1 MIESIRKMWKIGELR
16 KKILYTFLML
26 VLFRLVGVIPA
37 PGVDV
42 AKVMSQNNTSTLPTP
57 YINASIIMQLLTIAI
72 PALER
77 MSKEDD
83 GRQKINRITRY
94 VTVGLAALQAIGLV
108 RGLGY
113 IRSGWLNYVL
123 VGVSMAG
130 GTALAMWIGERIT
143 EKGVGNGVSLLIF
156 VGIISNLFNGIVAG
170 FQTATTTGT
179 TSGWLNLIIIVV
191 TCILMTVIVT
201 FVELGER
208 RIPLIAKQ
216 VKGRRVYGGQNTHMS
231 LKVVSVGV
239 LPLIFAYSFLAFPG
253 TIAQLIDPKAEGWF
267 TRWWLTNMSTGS
279 VWYLIISALLII
291 AFTFFYS
298 SISFD
303 PKQQAESLQQQG
315 AVIPGQRGKNI
326 RQYLQN
332 IMNRLNLF
340 AAFFLA
346 ILAAVPTLLL
356 KLAENPSLDPIAL
369 SEEFVKGYYGAAAEP
384 MGRYLDYLEA
394 RQKTGVGCL
403 DVPQR
408 QHLDPLR
415 NQPLYD
421 SAVDLRIHKRTCRVT
436 ALREG
441 QRRRGQAC
449 LEIPDVVA
457 SVVEP
462 VKGFPVVGFR
472 IKKSNFLHDVFHYSS
487 VSKRTIQVS
496 FYSVLR

>member
-1 MIESIRKMWKIGELR
+1 MIESIRKMWKIEELR
-16 KKILYTFLML
+16 KKILYTFMML

-37 PGVDV
+37 PGVDI
-42 AKVMSQNNTSTLPTP
+42 AKVMSQNNTSSLPLLELVNMMTGNAFSQMTLMAMGITP
-57 YINASIIMQLLTIAI
+57 YINARIIMQLLTIAI

-83 GRQKINRITRY
+83 GREKINRITRY

-113 IRSGWLNYVL
+113 IRAGWLNYVL

-156 VGIISNLFNGIVAG
+156 VGIISNLFNGIVSG
-170 FQTATTTGT
+170 FNTATTTGT
-179 TSGWLNLIIIVV
+179 TSGWVNLIVIIV

-208 RIPLIAKQ
+208 RIPLQIAKQ

-253 TIAQLIDPKAEGWF
+253 TIAQLIDPKTEGWF
-267 TRWWLTNMSTGS
+267 TQWWTRNMYTGS
-279 VWYLIISALLII
+279 VWYMIISALLII

-303 PKQQAESLQQQG
+303 PKQQAEQLQQQG
-315 AVIPGQRGKNI
+315 AVIPGQRGRNI

-340 AAFFLA
+340 AALFLA

-356 KLAENPSLDPIAL
+356 RLAGVQVPFAASSILIA
-369 SEEFVKGYYGAAAEP
+369 V
-384 MGRYLDYLEA
+384 
-394 RQKTGVGCL
+394 
-403 DVPQR
+403 
-408 QHLDPLR
+408 
-415 NQPLYD
+415 
-421 SAVDLRIHKRTCRVT
+421 
-436 ALREG
+436 
-441 QRRRGQAC
+441 
-449 LEIPDVVA
+449 
-457 SVVEP
+457 
-462 VKGFPVVGFR
+462 
-472 IKKSNFLHDVFHYSS
+472 S
-487 VSKRTIQVS
+487 VSLETVRTIQGEM
-496 FYSVLR
+496 SVRGIDMDMDNVGFM

>member
-1 MIESIRKMWKIGELR
+1 MIESLRKMWKIEELR

-42 AKVMSQNNTSTLPTP
+42 AKVMSQNNTSTLPLLELVNMMTGNAFSQMTLMAMGITP

-83 GRQKINRITRY
+83 GREKINRITRY

-113 IRSGWLNYVL
+113 IKAGWLNYVL

-170 FQTATTTGT
+170 FNTATTTGT
-179 TSGWLNLIIIVV
+179 TSGWVNLIVIVV

-208 RIPLIAKQ
+208 RIPLQIAKQ

-267 TRWWLTNMSTGS
+267 TQWWTRNMYTGS
-279 VWYLIISALLII
+279 VWYMIISALLII

-303 PKQQAESLQQQG
+303 PKQQAEQLQQQG

-326 RQYLQN
+326 RQYLQT

-340 AAFFLA
+340 AALFLA
-346 ILAAVPTLLL
+346 VLAAVPTLLL
-356 KLAENPSLDPIAL
+356 RLAGVQVPFAASSILIA
-369 SEEFVKGYYGAAAEP
+369 V
-384 MGRYLDYLEA
+384 
-394 RQKTGVGCL
+394 
-403 DVPQR
+403 
-408 QHLDPLR
+408 
-415 NQPLYD
+415 
-421 SAVDLRIHKRTCRVT
+421 
-436 ALREG
+436 
-441 QRRRGQAC
+441 
-449 LEIPDVVA
+449 
-457 SVVEP
+457 
-462 VKGFPVVGFR
+462 
-472 IKKSNFLHDVFHYSS
+472 S
-487 VSKRTIQVS
+487 VSLETVRTIQGEM
-496 FYSVLR
+496 SVRGIDMDATGFM

>member
-1 MIESIRKMWKIGELR
+1 MIESIRKMWKIEELR
-16 KKILYTFLML
+16 KKILYTFMML

-37 PGVDV
+37 PGVDI
-42 AKVMSQNNTSTLPTP
+42 AKVMSQNNTSSLPLLELVNMMTGNAFSQMTLMAMGITP
-57 YINASIIMQLLTIAI
+57 YINASIIMQPLTIAI

-83 GRQKINRITRY
+83 GREKINRITRY

-113 IRSGWLNYVL
+113 IRAGWLNYVL

-156 VGIISNLFNGIVAG
+156 VGIISNLFNGIVSG
-170 FQTATTTGT
+170 FNTATTTGT
-179 TSGWLNLIIIVV
+179 TSGWVNLIVIIV

-208 RIPLIAKQ
+208 RIPLQIAKQ

-253 TIAQLIDPKAEGWF
+253 TIAQLIDPKTEGWF
-267 TRWWLTNMSTGS
+267 TQWWTRNMYTGS
-279 VWYLIISALLII
+279 VWYMIISALLII

-303 PKQQAESLQQQG
+303 PKQQAEQLQQQG
-315 AVIPGQRGKNI
+315 AVIPGQRGRNI

-340 AAFFLA
+340 AALFLA

-356 KLAENPSLDPIAL
+356 RLAGVQVPFAASSILIA
-369 SEEFVKGYYGAAAEP
+369 V
-384 MGRYLDYLEA
+384 
-394 RQKTGVGCL
+394 
-403 DVPQR
+403 
-408 QHLDPLR
+408 
-415 NQPLYD
+415 
-421 SAVDLRIHKRTCRVT
+421 
-436 ALREG
+436 
-441 QRRRGQAC
+441 
-449 LEIPDVVA
+449 
-457 SVVEP
+457 
-462 VKGFPVVGFR
+462 
-472 IKKSNFLHDVFHYSS
+472 S
-487 VSKRTIQVS
+487 VSLETVRTIQGEM
-496 FYSVLR
+496 SVRGIDMDMDNVGFM